1 VGSLQEISQD
11 CVEGILQSLGEA
23 GLSAATIA
31 RNASSM
37 RRFHDYLLESGVCPA
52 NPLENV
58 DLPQRQR
65 RPPAVLSVE
74 EAERLLATVTGRDPL
89 ALRDRAILELLYGS
103 GLRVS
108 ELIALEGPHVH
119 LEPSLLRVLGKGARE
134 RLVPLG
140 RQGALC
146 LEAYQRHGRPSLVN
160 SGSGDVL
167 FLSSRGRALSR
178 MSIWKT
184 IRAAATAAGLPETVS
199 PHTLRHTYAAHLL
212 DGGAD
217 LRTVQQLLGHADISA
232 TQIYAQVDA
241 ERVRQVH
248 QAYHPR
254 A

>member
-1 VGSLQEISQD
+1 
-11 CVEGILQSLGEA
+11 
-23 GLSAATIA
+23 
-31 RNASSM
+31 
-37 RRFHDYLLESGVCPA
+37 
-52 NPLENV
+52 
-58 DLPQRQR
+58 
-65 RPPAVLSVE
+65 
-74 EAERLLATVTGRDPL
+74 
-89 ALRDRAILELLYGS
+89 
-103 GLRVS
+103 
-108 ELIALEGPHVH
+108 
-119 LEPSLLRVLGKGARE
+119 
-134 RLVPLG
+134 
-140 RQGALC
+140 
-146 LEAYQRHGRPSLVN
+146 
-160 SGSGDVL
+160 
-167 FLSSRGRALSR
+167 